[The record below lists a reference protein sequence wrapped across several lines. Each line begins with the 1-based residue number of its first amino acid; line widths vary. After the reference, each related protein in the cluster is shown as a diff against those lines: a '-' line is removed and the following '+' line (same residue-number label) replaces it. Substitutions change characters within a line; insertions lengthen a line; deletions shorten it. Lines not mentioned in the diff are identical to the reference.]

1 MNERIIERIRK
12 MLALANDAGATEG
25 ERDNAM
31 RMAHATLAKY
41 NLDIAMIEAS
51 GTKKAKGEE
60 RTKEVGTF
68 YGRPWARNVC
78 VSVAKL
84 MFSEYV
90 YVSAKR
96 ATDTGHYFIGRH
108 SNAIT
113 ATELARFVVESILRE
128 AKRHERSHG
137 GGWATVRAFAWGAA
151 RRIGERVEE
160 IRADAEKEP
169 VTVPTGGTALVL
181 ASVYAIEAEQN
192 ALAVAT
198 YFPTLRTGRSGKGVY
213 DSDAYGAGKAY
224 GGSISLNPQL
234 K

>member
-51 GTKKAKGEE
+51 GTKKAKGEA
-60 RTKEVGTF
+60 RTKEAGTF
-68 YGRPWARNVC
+68 YGRPWARSIC
-78 VSVAKL
+78 QSIAQL

-90 YVSAKR
+90 YFSAKR

-108 SNAIT
+108 SNAMA
-113 ATELARFVVESILRE
+113 ATELARFVVEAVLKE
-128 AKRHERSHG
+128 AKRHERANG
-137 GGWATVRAFAWGAA
+137 GGWPTVRAFAWGAA
-151 RRIGERVEE
+151 RRVGERVAE
-160 IRADAEKEP
+160 IRADAEKAP
-169 VTVPTGGTALVL
+169 VEVPTGGTALVL

-198 YFPTLRTGRSGKGVY
+198 YFPKLRTGRTGKGVY
-213 DSDAYGAGKAY
+213 DSEAYEAGREY
-224 GGSISLNPQL
+224 GGTIGLNPQL